1 MKIKLMIIV
10 FAMLFGT
17 GLQSMAQSCTHRDG
31 TSGTSTSIQ
40 YTSPSTGCVYTVQ
53 LCVTCSV
60 VAHIF
65 KVDIGDI
72 GWDPSNCNAPSAAE
86 RQAIADYVMSEAGFR
101 EYCGSP
107 IPPCDEGVL
116 TLYGS
121 LSSCHKV
128 EFTSETEW
136 RTVPCDS
143 AYCYFFQTMCWNGVG
158 YEYGPMVKSQVGTPH
173 CPSIVDESDP
183 PLDGSCYRTWTPC
196 DDEE

>member
-1 MKIKLMIIV
+1 MKIKLMIV
-10 FAMLFGT
+10 VLAMLFST
-17 GLQSMAQSCTHRDG
+17 GLQSMADDCTHRDG
-31 TSGTSTSIQ
+31 TTGTKIPITFTASN
-40 YTSPSTGCVYTVQ
+40 GCIYTVQ

-72 GWDPSNCNAPSAAE
+72 SWDNTICPAPSSSIRQEIAE
-86 RQAIADYVMSEAGFR
+86 YVMSEAGFR

-107 IPPCDEGVL
+107 VPPCNEGVL

-121 LSSCHKV
+121 MSSCHMV

-136 RTVPCDS
+136 QTVPCGS
-143 AYCYFFQTMCWNGVG
+143 AYCYFFHTMCWDGEKYV
-158 YEYGPMVKSQVGTPH
+158 YSPMVKSQVGTPD

-196 DDEE
+196 DEE